1 MFEQLDCGSGGR
13 KRRDLAVTLV
23 EALESRILAGLIRE
37 GEKLPTEAAL
47 MGQFGVSRTV
57 VRDALSRMKAG
68 GWVKSRQGSGSF
80 VSSTGHGNAPGTQG
94 PRHLVGLQFAL
105 DILELRV
112 GLESEAAALAAQRRS
127 ASDLNHI
134 RNAHEVLQTDLPDE
148 NVRALAYLDFHL
160 KIAQGAHSP
169 QYLSALEA
177 VSAAMV
183 SLSVFQRMHA
193 MNARV
198 TWELQEMSER
208 GEILLAIERRDSEG
222 ARAAMRLH
230 LANSRVRR
238 LAISLETTVADLRRD

>member
-1 MFEQLDCGSGGR
+1 MFDQLDCGSGGR

-80 VSSTGHGNAPGTQG
+80 VSSTGHGNVPGMQG
-94 PRHLVGLQFAL
+94 SRHPAGLQFAL

-134 RNAHEVLQTDLPDE
+134 RNAHEALQIAGPDE
-148 NVRALAYLDFHL
+148 DVRALADLNFHL
-160 KIAQGAHSP
+160 RIAQGAHSP
-169 QYLSALEA
+169 QYLSVLKN
-177 VSAAMV
+177 VGAAMV
-183 SLSVFQRMHA
+183 SLSVFQHMQA
-193 MNARV
+193 TSARV
-198 TWELQEMSER
+198 TWELQEMSEH
-208 GEILLAIERRDSEG
+208 GEIFLAIERRDSEG

-238 LAISLETTVADLRRD
+238 LAISLETTVVDLHRV